1 MNIKRKPA
9 PPARTFYLAS
19 LTPAGSMQ
27 GTTEEIVLSEGAAA
41 MVIAWTA
48 TSGAPRVQIF
58 GDSWLGMR
66 RWQDI
71 FWEMGNLAREE
82 VFSPLI
88 YAPCSLIGNAS
99 SLSICTCRL
108 RVSPI
113 HRGRK
118 TAHKQAACRLMP
130 PFPEFRGTFDPRV
143 LSISGA

>member
-82 VFSPLI
+82 AFSPADLRTMLI
-88 YAPCSLIGNAS
+88 DRQCIESVDMYLQTESVPHS
-99 SLSICTCRL
+99 SRPQD
-108 RVSPI
+108 RP
-113 HRGRK
+113 
-118 TAHKQAACRLMP
+118 
-130 PFPEFRGTFDPRV
+130 
-143 LSISGA
+143 